1 MQSLSFYKHEV
12 GKIDLVSVCK
22 DFLVGN
28 SVKATPF
35 KSSLCIILELIWFIL
50 WYLNLYIAEPD
61 NQQFANVPQN
71 RQYLQVNIA
80 TYLNILKGNI
90 NSQ

>member
-1 MQSLSFYKHEV
+1 MYNFGTH
-12 GKIDLVSVCK
+12 
-22 DFLVGN
+22 
-28 SVKATPF
+28 
-35 KSSLCIILELIWFIL
+35 LIHFMI
-50 WYLNLYIAEPD
+50 LNLYIAEPD